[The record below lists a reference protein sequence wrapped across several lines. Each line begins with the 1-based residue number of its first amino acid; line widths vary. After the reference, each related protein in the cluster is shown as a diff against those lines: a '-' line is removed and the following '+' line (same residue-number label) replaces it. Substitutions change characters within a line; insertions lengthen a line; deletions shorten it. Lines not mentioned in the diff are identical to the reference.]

1 MERHTKVI
9 IALMF
14 VAWFLITASTVIH
27 QEIHSEMREHLQHSL
42 HKQEHRLSDA
52 FQELRRE
59 EHVLEEKFEE
69 AREFVENKLEDTA
82 GQAVLALAELE
93 WEVDARVVD
102 TSAKDL
108 AAEAARGAAR
118 PGVAGAEP
126 FVAAAKPVVAR
137 EPFVADPRRPSPT
150 KKASLRGATKLPK
163 DYAALAARNVLASAP
178 RLRRAVHW

>member
-1 MERHTKVI
+1 
-9 IALMF
+9 
-14 VAWFLITASTVIH
+14 
-27 QEIHSEMREHLQHSL
+27 MREHL
-42 HKQEHRLSDA
+42 HKQEHRLADA

-59 EHVLEEKFEE
+59 EHVLEEKFGAAYEIIEGRVEE
-69 AREFVENKLEDTA
+69 TA

-126 FVAAAKPVVAR
+126 VVAAAKPVVAR

-178 RLRRAVHW
+178 RLRRAANW

>member
-1 MERHTKVI
+1 MERVTKVI

-27 QEIHSEMREHLQHSL
+27 QEIHSELREHLQHSL

-69 AREFVENKLEDTA
+69 AREFVEKKLEDTA

-118 PGVAGAEP
+118 PGA
-126 FVAAAKPVVAR
+126 
-137 EPFVADPRRPSPT
+137 
-150 KKASLRGATKLPK
+150 
-163 DYAALAARNVLASAP
+163 
-178 RLRRAVHW
+178 

>member
-27 QEIHSEMREHLQHSL
+27 QEIHSELREHLQHSA

-69 AREFVENKLEDTA
+69 AREFVENKLEETA

-93 WEVDARVVD
+93 SAGELARFESVRELVVSERHVPPAIGIDEVELGSYDGLTPD
-102 TSAKDL
+102 
-108 AAEAARGAAR
+108 AAR
-118 PGVAGAEP
+118 E
-126 FVAAAKPVVAR
+126 VVR
-137 EPFVADPRRPSPT
+137 
-150 KKASLRGATKLPK
+150 
-163 DYAALAARNVLASAP
+163 
-178 RLRRAVHW
+178 